1 MVQRKWKR
9 HIMDQNSRKSFLVQK
24 IQKEKCCE
32 CSEKAV
38 FVEMKKLYCPK
49 HYAKFKNIPLED
61 YEQRLTINTDI

>member
-1 MVQRKWKR
+1 MGKNNRES
-9 HIMDQNSRKSFLVQK
+9 ILVQK
-24 IQKEKCCE
+24 VQEKRCSE

-49 HYAKFKNIPLED
+49 HYAKFKNILLED